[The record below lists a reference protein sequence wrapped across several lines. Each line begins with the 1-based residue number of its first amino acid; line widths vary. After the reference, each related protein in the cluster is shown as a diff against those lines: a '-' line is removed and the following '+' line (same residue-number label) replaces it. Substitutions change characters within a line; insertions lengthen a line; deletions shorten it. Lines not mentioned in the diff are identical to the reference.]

1 MHVSYFSR
9 TSLLDAHPWADCHN
23 VVAGLDE
30 HSIALARTFD
40 EVLYVSCNP
49 AKLAQ
54 DLEQLPNH
62 KIAAAALFDQFPWT
76 QHAEVAVKLVRR

>member
-1 MHVSYFSR
+1 MQ
-9 TSLLDAHPWADCHN
+9 
-23 VVAGLDE
+23 
-30 HSIALARTFD
+30 FD

-54 DLEQLPNH
+54 DLSNLPDH

-76 QHAEVAVKLVRR
+76 GHAEVAVKLVRRR